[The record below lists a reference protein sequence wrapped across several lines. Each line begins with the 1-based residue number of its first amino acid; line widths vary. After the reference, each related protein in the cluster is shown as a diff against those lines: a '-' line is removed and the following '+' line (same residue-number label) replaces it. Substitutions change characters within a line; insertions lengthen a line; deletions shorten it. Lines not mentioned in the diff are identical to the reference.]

1 MHYVPG
7 TVLALGISEQTKM
20 SNLLELTFQQLH
32 DSGGDTLQ
40 GVFSQTPNKKWSKS
54 PSHLGLSLNLTS
66 PFSWG
71 GKPERTDLR
80 ATFPTFQRAR
90 RCWHFTLSSS
100 FTRTFSTPIHLLLD
114 SGLGRAEGISALCL
128 FDRGTAGLGLKHD
141 KGTYW
146 RLTKNSYLYT
156 RPDFYEWHSD
166 K

>member
-7 TVLALGISEQTKM
+7 TVLALGISEQTKI

-71 GKPERTDLR
+71 GKPEHTDLSHTPHISESQKVL
-80 ATFPTFQRAR
+80 AF
-90 RCWHFTLSSS
+90 HFIIL
-100 FTRTFSTPIHLLLD
+100 IHKDFLHSNPSP
-114 SGLGRAEGISALCL
+114 SGQWIE
-128 FDRGTAGLGLKHD
+128 
-141 KGTYW
+141 KG
-146 RLTKNSYLYT
+146 
-156 RPDFYEWHSD
+156 
-166 K
+166 